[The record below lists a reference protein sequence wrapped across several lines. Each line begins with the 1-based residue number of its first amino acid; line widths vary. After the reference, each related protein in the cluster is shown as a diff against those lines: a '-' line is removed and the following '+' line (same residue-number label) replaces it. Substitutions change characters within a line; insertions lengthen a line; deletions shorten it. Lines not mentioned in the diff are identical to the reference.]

1 LKPTLNPDLFYEQR
15 KEQFDHLPGGILL
28 DLAKNENAEWRW
40 RKAAVEIMLDHKFPE
55 ANRSEISDL
64 LREVLADRAAKS
76 EVEDVVETAIE
87 GPLTFVSVSNSSELV
102 KILADSAEKLESKS
116 DDQPSLFAGFT
127 TKDF

>member
-1 LKPTLNPDLFYEQR
+1 VKPILNPDLFYEQR

-64 LREVLADRAAKS
+64 LREVLADRTAKS

-87 GPLTFVSVSNSSELV
+87 GPLTKANESNN
-102 KILADSAEKLESKS
+102 K
-116 DDQPSLFAGFT
+116 DQPSLFAGFT